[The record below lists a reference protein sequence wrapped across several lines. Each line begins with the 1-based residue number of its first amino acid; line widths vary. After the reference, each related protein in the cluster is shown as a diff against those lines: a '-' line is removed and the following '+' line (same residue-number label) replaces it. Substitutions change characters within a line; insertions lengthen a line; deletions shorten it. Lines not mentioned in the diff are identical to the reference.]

1 MIIIGVIVYSIRP
14 PPVAPEQGDYREMR
28 PTDDPEPVQAALGP
42 HTGVAY
48 HTQKHNTAN
57 HTAESTITTNN
68 TNDANHHNHHVV
80 KIPDRQNGTPAIP
93 TDDDEHH
100 RRNPSP
106 GPPPNSAPPRATTP
120 TSRKI
125 ANSSPVPH
133 SEQYTRLSVVQDD
146 ERLS

>member
-1 MIIIGVIVYSIRP
+1 MYCFFIFQFHVLYFVSFGMIIIGVIIYSIRP
-14 PPVAPEQGDYREMR
+14 PPMAPEQGDYREMR
-28 PTDDPEPVQAALGP
+28 PTDDPEPVQATALGP

-48 HTQKHNTAN
+48 HTQRHNTAN
-57 HTAESTITTNN
+57 HSAESS
-68 TNDANHHNHHVV
+68 TNDSHHVV
-80 KIPDRQNGTPAIP
+80 KIADSQNGTPTIP
-93 TDDDEHH
+93 GDDH
-100 RRNPSP
+100 
-106 GPPPNSAPPRATTP
+106 PPRATTP